1 MEHTL
6 LSSNQVRAND
16 VTLWEHPCNSYHG
29 LSIYNPSSDHP
40 VPLHMDGIVC
50 FTETCAPTDE
60 EIRDFP
66 HVELTSS
73 VEWKPSEATYNL
85 HSLGEGY
92 VGKRRKVSFAD
103 TVKGAFSKDVA
114 FVPQGLVNLDPNLWC
129 SPILGEHPLPSVP
142 VPFPVPGFSSSD
154 SSLSNISSV
163 LSSSF
168 SDHVTT
174 LHPTE
179 IDLKADHVAFEK

>member
-50 FTETCAPTDE
+50 FTVTRAPTDE
-60 EIRDFP
+60 EIRNLP

-85 HSLGEGY
+85 HSLGKGY
-92 VGKRRKVSFAD
+92 VGGVLLSWASILCQVFLFPFQLP
-103 TVKGAFSKDVA
+103 VF
-114 FVPQGLVNLDPNLWC
+114 
-129 SPILGEHPLPSVP
+129 PILTAR
-142 VPFPVPGFSSSD
+142 FPT
-154 SSLSNISSV
+154 SLQLLLLFI
-163 LSSSF
+163 
-168 SDHVTT
+168 
-174 LHPTE
+174 
-179 IDLKADHVAFEK
+179 ILK